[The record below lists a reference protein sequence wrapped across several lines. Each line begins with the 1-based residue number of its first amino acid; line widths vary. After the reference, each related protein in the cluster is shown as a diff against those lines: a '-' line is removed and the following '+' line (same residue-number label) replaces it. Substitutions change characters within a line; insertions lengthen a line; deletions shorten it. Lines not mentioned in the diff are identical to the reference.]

1 MTMNAQALETSDI
14 AKLLQKKQGIDIY
27 HCDLY

>member
-1 MTMNAQALETSDI
+1 MTMNAQALETSDT
-14 AKLLQKKQGIDIY
+14 ATFLQKKQGIGIY